1 MLSVETM
8 AGVLSGCEGCAVG
21 VEFRLGKV
29 DHKKVEDFLVGD
41 TAGVSAVVMDARW
54 RRVQGGVVE
63 AAREA
68 GVDVFIDPMTDR
80 LTLPGLSA
88 ATLPY
93 AAAGTLDVDV
103 LARSGPQR
111 SGLVRQVIDIH
122 PGAATAVTA
131 PHVFVTDERSA
142 ELNLAL
148 AQETVQEQDRPVRA
162 VLIMSTKYQEERVA
176 ELAAEY
182 ARLGLGRLELRL
194 SPFGGE
200 ELSGRQIRRGFDR
213 LRAFTDAGLTVTAGW
228 SGTVGQTAVA
238 RGAAAHYSVGLGLL
252 ESVDQRRVL
261 TDQQKPRR
269 VRADGTRVPGGPIP
283 GIYLPGLMLTVPR
296 ESGARLIDHTD
307 VRTRIGCRTGHCA
320 TTLRGPVIDPRGHYL
335 HAHATHAA
343 WLAGQPSTWRTH
355 GHDDRLQ
362 RALELRDLING
373 RHLPAG
379 MVRLHTRTLASLL
392 TDTTGARQSDTA

>member
-1 MLSVETM
+1 M

-131 PHVFVTDERSA
+131 PHVFLTDERSA
-142 ELNLAL
+142 EHNLAL

-162 VLIMSTKYQEERVA
+162 VLIMSTKYPEERVA
-176 ELAAEY
+176 NLAAEY
-182 ARLGLGRLELRL
+182 ARDRI
-194 SPFGGE
+194 P
-200 ELSGRQIRRGFDR
+200 RQAARHGVI
-213 LRAFTDAGLTVTAGW
+213 ATV
-228 SGTVGQTAVA
+228 
-238 RGAAAHYSVGLGLL
+238 R
-252 ESVDQRRVL
+252 
-261 TDQQKPRR
+261 
-269 VRADGTRVPGGPIP
+269 
-283 GIYLPGLMLTVPR
+283 
-296 ESGARLIDHTD
+296 
-307 VRTRIGCRTGHCA
+307 
-320 TTLRGPVIDPRGHYL
+320 
-335 HAHATHAA
+335 
-343 WLAGQPSTWRTH
+343 
-355 GHDDRLQ
+355 
-362 RALELRDLING
+362 
-373 RHLPAG
+373 
-379 MVRLHTRTLASLL
+379 
-392 TDTTGARQSDTA
+392 